1 MGCRTRCSTPKGPAS
16 REAGP
21 FVLPRN
27 SADVA
32 GEGFEPPKAVP
43 SDLVGEGAVG
53 LDDLVDE
60 VLVTDMS
67 MSGGWSAF

>member
-1 MGCRTRCSTPKGPAS
+1 MPWSGAVHP
-16 REAGP
+16 
-21 FVLPRN
+21 
-27 SADVA
+27 DVA